1 MCLNLMHLGQREVL
15 FVHELCLLIE
25 LIEKSPRE
33 RTENCIVWFFS
44 GNIMY
49 TFKLRSRTEGEESR
63 CDKLQR

>member
-33 RTENCIVWFFS
+33 RTENCIVCFFLATS
-44 GNIMY
+44 CI
-49 TFKLRSRTEGEESR
+49 LLS
-63 CDKLQR
+63 